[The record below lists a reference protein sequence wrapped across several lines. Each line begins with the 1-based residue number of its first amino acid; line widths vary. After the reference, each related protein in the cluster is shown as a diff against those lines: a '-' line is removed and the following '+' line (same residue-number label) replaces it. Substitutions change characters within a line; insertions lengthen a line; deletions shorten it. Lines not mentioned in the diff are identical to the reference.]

1 MVTAQ
6 PRIADTLVMG
16 DDPYL
21 LAELSSL
28 LSRKRQY
35 VPVLDGPRMA
45 RHDAEAEVTVRNN
58 ATARS
63 KARHFILAG
72 MLEESIAP
80 FRDRFP
86 AERTTAVT
94 SLAQA
99 LAQGAVRERPTKRR
113 ASRGIIALPLLQA
126 LREGRQIEFVD
137 VVEEPAASP
146 TRGRRHLVVCEEG
159 DLHAQVVAAN
169 YAYAYEADLV
179 LIPEVVGDRADSLL
193 AELYGVYE
201 QRSVSATDAMQ
212 GVISELHLL
221 SGLEPGEATSM
232 TFFTAKLPW
241 GFAYPEVP
249 SSHIFSYPSVGL
261 TVLNGIVGQDE
272 PVKIC
277 LGLDPAQVEAS
288 EVRAAA
294 KALAHR
300 GAFVS
305 VRQGAGARVR
315 EVTRALELYPYDL
328 LLISTH
334 CGDAEGW
341 RWTYE
346 FADREGRPRTL
357 VVDIAISVSEIPNN
371 ENYEVVQYKKFIS
384 LDGVDWADHE
394 AKKRLPVGT
403 ALLDYLNLIRSEP
416 PLEPVHKQPIDRVHG
431 SAALR
436 MADGNYIAAVR
447 TLADTGTPIIINN
460 ACASWHELAARFA
473 FAGCRFYVGT
483 LVGVSNAEAQEV
495 ITRLMAKHLGKPI
508 PLALWHVQREVYG
521 DGPRRPYAAMGVYF
535 QSLRTAHSDAPTM
548 IARHLET
555 SLIHWRERQGD
566 AALSAS
572 IRFTVDDY
580 VTYLEGELA
589 QLKQRWPTARM
600 PTVRSEN

>member
-1 MVTAQ
+1 MIAQ

-28 LSRKRQY
+28 LGRRRQY

-58 ATARS
+58 AAARS

-80 FRDRFP
+80 FRDRLP
-86 AERTTAVT
+86 ARRTIAVT

-99 LAQGAVRERPTKRR
+99 LAQGAVRERPTKQR

-126 LREGRQIEFVD
+126 LREGRQLEFVD
-137 VVEEPAASP
+137 VVDEPAVSP
-146 TRGRRHLVVCEEG
+146 TRGRRHLVICEEG
-159 DLHAQVVAAN
+159 NLHAQVVAAN
-169 YAYAYEADLV
+169 YACAYEADLV
-179 LIPEVVGDRADSLL
+179 LIPEVLGDQADSLL

-212 GVISELHLL
+212 SVISELRLL
-221 SGLEPGEATSM
+221 SGLERGEATSM

-249 SSHIFSYPSVGL
+249 SSHIFSYPSVGI
-261 TVLNGIVGQDE
+261 TVLNGIVGQNE

-277 LGLDPAQVEAS
+277 MGLDPSQVEAS
-288 EVRAAA
+288 EVKAAA

-305 VRQGAGARVR
+305 VRQGAGASVR

-346 FADREGRPRTL
+346 FADREGRQRTL

-371 ENYEVVQYKKFIS
+371 ENYEVVKYKKFVS
-384 LDGVDWADHE
+384 LDGIDWADHE

-403 ALLDYLNLIRSEP
+403 ALLDYLDLIRADP
-416 PLEPVHKQPIDRVHG
+416 PLEPVHREPIHRVHG

-436 MADGNYIAAVR
+436 MSDGNYIAAVR
-447 TLADTGTPIIINN
+447 TLANTGAPIIINN

-473 FAGCRFYVGT
+473 FAGCRLYVGT
-483 LVGVSNAEAQEV
+483 LFGVSDAEAQEV
-495 ITRLMAKHLGKPI
+495 ITRLMAKYLGKPI

-521 DGPRRPYAAMGVYF
+521 DSPRRPYAAMGVYF
-535 QSLRTAHSDAPTM
+535 QSMRTAQSDAPTV
-548 IARHLET
+548 IARHLAT

-566 AALSAS
+566 PALPSS
-572 IRFTVDDY
+572 IRFTVEDY
-580 VTYLEGELA
+580 VTYLECELA
-589 QLKQRWPTARM
+589 QLKHRWPSVKTPILR
-600 PTVRSEN
+600 PET